1 MATTKDERTHLTRRT
16 IGYVGCLVVL
26 PAILAGCQQ
35 ESTRD
40 APVSTRSPAGQSTA
54 PAASAAASREVALV
68 RVVHAIPADSTVDLF
83 ADDNKV
89 FEGLAYKVVT
99 PYREMDGQR
108 YTFRLRPAGMD
119 QAEAL
124 ASNTEGLSD
133 GNYYT
138 VFAVPGDGEAASLR
152 VVVDT
157 HALPS
162 AGKARL
168 RVVHASNDA
177 GEVDVYAVG
186 RTQVL
191 FDSVNF
197 QSVTDYTEFDPITG
211 ALELRP
217 DGDSN
222 VMLTVPNVRLDA
234 SKTYTFV
241 IVGRVR
247 TAPKLETFVIED
259 QAIAAAAQ

>member
-1 MATTKDERTHLTRRT
+1 LTRTT

-26 PAILAGCQQ
+26 PGILAGCQR

-40 APVSTRSPAGQSTA
+40 APVSTSSPAGQSTA
-54 PAASAAASREVALV
+54 PAASAAASREMALV
-68 RVVHAIPADSTVDLF
+68 RVVHAIPAGSTVDLF

-89 FEGLAYKVVT
+89 FDSLAYKAVT

-108 YTFRLRPAGMD
+108 YTFRLRPAGMN

-133 GNYYT
+133 GKYYT
-138 VFAVPGDGEAASLR
+138 VFAVPGDGETASLR
-152 VVVDT
+152 VVADT

-162 AGKARL
+162 TGKARV
-168 RVVHASNDA
+168 RVVQASSDA

-191 FDSVNF
+191 FDSVDF
-197 QSVTDYTEFDPITG
+197 QSVTDYTEFDAMTG

-222 VMLTVPNVRLDA
+222 VMLAVPNVRLDA
-234 SKTYTFV
+234 A
-241 IVGRVR
+241 RR
-247 TAPKLETFVIED
+247 TRS
-259 QAIAAAAQ
+259 